1 MPLYEAERHEPL
13 IAADWNEGRAWA
25 AIARIVAD
33 TNRTF
38 DTEALWP
45 IHPLDVSPERAPGS
59 LKVLYYGA
67 AGVILALNHLDQ
79 IGIAPLERDYIP
91 TVREL
96 AAHHR
101 EDIRTNEALRKYLG
115 AEHASYLLG
124 EAGILLLEWKLAPS
138 DDLLRRLY
146 AFNEEKIGDPRGLAW
161 GSAGAMLQALFL
173 HKRTGDSR
181 WSDLFLRHFDALWD
195 QWEYADD
202 LGCHLWINSLYG
214 STEKRLGAFH
224 GLVGNAFPMIRG
236 RHLLPPDRR
245 DEALGRIYQ
254 ALSATASSEGG
265 YQNWPNNIGATTRP
279 KPFPMVVQY
288 CNGAPGVV
296 ICMADFP
303 KDSRWDMDALLERA
317 GEFIWSVGPLVKL
330 PSLCHGT
337 PGNGYAFLK
346 LYARTGDRKWLERA
360 RRFAMHSIDQ
370 NERALAQYGQR
381 KYSLWTGDLGLAI
394 YVADCIS
401 GTARFPT
408 LDVF

>member
-13 IAADWNEGRAWA
+13 IDADWNEDRARA
-25 AIARIVAD
+25 AITRIVAD
-33 TNRTF
+33 TNRIF
-38 DTEALWP
+38 DADALWP
-45 IHPLDVSPERAPGS
+45 IHPLDVSPEHAPGS

-67 AGVILALNHLDQ
+67 AGVIWALYHLDR
-79 IGIAPLERDYIP
+79 IGFAPLERDHIP
-91 TVREL
+91 IVREL
-96 AAHHR
+96 AARNR
-101 EDIRTNEALRKYLG
+101 EDIRSNQALREYLG

-124 EAGILLLEWKLAPS
+124 EAGILLLQWKLAPS
-138 DDLLRRLY
+138 DDLLRRLHE
-146 AFNEEKIGDPRGLAW
+146 FKEEKIGDPRGLAW

-173 HKRTGDSR
+173 HERTGDSR

-195 QWEYADD
+195 QWEYAGD
-202 LGCHLWINSLYG
+202 LGCHLWTNSLYG

-224 GLVGNAFPMIRG
+224 GLVGNVFPMIRG
-236 RHLLPPDRR
+236 RHLLPADRR

-254 ALSATASSEGG
+254 ALCATAMSEGG

-303 KDSRWDMDALLERA
+303 KDSRWDMDTLLERA

-370 NERALAQYGQR
+370 NERALAKYGQR

-394 YVADCIS
+394 YLADCIS
-401 GTARFPT
+401 GTASFPT